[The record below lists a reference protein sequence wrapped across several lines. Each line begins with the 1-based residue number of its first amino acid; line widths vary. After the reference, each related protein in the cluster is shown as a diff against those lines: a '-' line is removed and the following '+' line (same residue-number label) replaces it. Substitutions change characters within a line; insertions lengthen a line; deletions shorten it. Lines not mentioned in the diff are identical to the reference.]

1 MKTKK
6 VFVLRNEGDV
16 YGVFDSEKEAELSIV
31 QYESPDL
38 VNLDLWLIEETTY
51 YYTKEAA

>member
-16 YGVFDSEKEAELSIV
+16 YGVFDSEKEAESSIL
-31 QYESPDL
+31 QYESPNL

-51 YYTKEAA
+51 YFIKENK

>member
-16 YGVFDSEKEAELSIV
+16 YGVFDSEQEAELSIS
-31 QYESPDL
+31 QYESPSH

-51 YYTKEAA
+51 YTKEAA

>member
-16 YGVFDSEKEAELSIV
+16 YGVFDSEKEAESSIV

-51 YYTKEAA
+51 YTKEAA

>member
-16 YGVFDSEKEAELSIV
+16 YGVFDSEKEAESSIL

-51 YYTKEAA
+51 YYTKETA